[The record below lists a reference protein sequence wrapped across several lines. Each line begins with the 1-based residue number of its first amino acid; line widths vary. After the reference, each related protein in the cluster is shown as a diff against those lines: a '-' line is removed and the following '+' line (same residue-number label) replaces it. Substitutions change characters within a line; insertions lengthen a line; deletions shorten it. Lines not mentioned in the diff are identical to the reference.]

1 MKKFETLLLH
11 LVNLATLVFLGFAL
25 SFLLSWFIHSGRM
38 NWTAFIGAPL
48 GLILWFTFRGRLLNL
63 LLHNLIYQIA
73 LDFILMLG
81 AFGMF
86 MGVPVFNILPG
97 ILLAWVT
104 AIQARKSGSSA
115 EEFSRSLRRIMGIT
129 LAILFLFLAA
139 SAAIALWDPYTA
151 ANLQG
156 MFRLAREVTRA
167 QIIAII
173 LAGGLGLLVL
183 QAFLQYCVGR
193 WAYSR
198 RPPYLAKAQ

>member
-104 AIQARKSGSSA
+104 AIQAREAHVSA
-115 EEFSRSLRRIMGIT
+115 QEFFSSLRRIMGIT
-129 LAILFLFLAA
+129 LAVLFLFLAA
-139 SAAIALWDPYTA
+139 SAAIALYDPYTG

-156 MFRLAREVTRA
+156 MLQLSREVTRG

-193 WAYSR
+193 WAFSL
-198 RPPYLAKAQ
+198 RPPSLDDAR